1 LYGVEEADPSES
13 IPPMDMD
20 VPTDEPQLAEVLAE
34 HLSDADNI
42 DTDPTMIK
50 LDRNYEYSV
59 WLSYAEVY
67 NEKVYDLLAE
77 VTEDTSRSQVP
88 RSNSN
93 LQTPHP
99 LLLTRKA
106 LTVKPSPAS
115 DALDESGST
124 NAGKYVAGLRY
135 FRVTSATQAKALVK
149 LGQLH
154 RRVFG
159 TLANSQSSRSHGMV
173 TIKVLRGHRGDRD
186 VSAIHTSE
194 MRVFSL
200 TCAGSKLPTGFPVDP
215 R

>member
-1 LYGVEEADPSES
+1 MPAN
-13 IPPMDMD
+13 
-20 VPTDEPQLAEVLAE
+20 EPHLAEVLAE
-34 HLSDADNI
+34 HLSNADDI
-42 DTDPTMIK
+42 DTDPTIIK

-77 VTEDTSRSQVP
+77 VTGDTSQSQIP
-88 RSNSN
+88 RAHA
-93 LQTPHP
+93 QAAHP

-115 DALDESGST
+115 DAFDESMSGG
-124 NAGKYVAGLRY
+124 AGKYIAGLRY
-135 FRVTSATQAKALVK
+135 FRVTSAAQAKTLVK

-186 VSAIHTSE
+186 VSAVQIS
-194 MRVFSL
+194 MAQLPSL
-200 TCAGSKLPTGFPVDP
+200 LLVGPKLSTDITVDP
-215 R
+215 CGSGRIGENQTHTDDW

>member
-1 LYGVEEADPSES
+1 
-13 IPPMDMD
+13 MDID
-20 VPTDEPQLAEVLAE
+20 VPTDEPHLAEVLAE
-34 HLSDADNI
+34 HLSNIDDI
-42 DTDPTMIK
+42 DTDPTIIK

-77 VTEDTSRSQVP
+77 VTEDTSRSQIP
-88 RSNSN
+88 RSKTSI
-93 LQTPHP
+93 QVAHP

-124 NAGKYVAGLRY
+124 SAGKYVAGLRY
-135 FRVTSATQAKALVK
+135 FRVTSATQAKTIVK

-186 VSAIHTSE
+186 VSAVQISE
-194 MRVFSL
+194 IRFFSSTLAGPKL
-200 TCAGSKLPTGFPVDP
+200 TTGFPVDP
-215 R
+215 RGPGRI